1 MENGAGIKL
10 FFWTGTAI
18 ILLSVFG
25 IILMVLIY
33 RNKLYLMKKK
43 ESETLLKVSLETEK
57 KERKRIASD
66 LHDCV
71 NGDISAMKNYLG
83 LLLRK
88 ETDDFKKDIILELDK
103 TLGKTLSNIENI
115 SYNLMPPTLHFL
127 GLISTLKGYFERVRK
142 WNSIIIDEDYYSENI
157 SVSSSVSYE
166 LFRVI
171 QELTTNMIK
180 HGKATRINFAVL
192 KKKNTLIF
200 EVSDNGTSFDFQKSL
215 SNPYGMGLK
224 NIISRIKHIN
234 AQLTQIKTDKGNTIE
249 IHLKV

>member
-88 ETDDFKKDIILELDK
+88 ETDDFKKDMILELDK
-103 TLGKTLSNIENI
+103 TLGKTLSNNV
-115 SYNLMPPTLHFL
+115 STRYHLTPPTLDFI
-127 GLISTLKGYFERVRK
+127 GLISTLNGYCERVRK
-142 WNSIIIDEDYYSENI
+142 CQSIIIEEEYYSASI
-157 SVSSSVSYE
+157 SVSSPLTYE
-166 LFRVI
+166 FLQVI
-171 QELTTNMIK
+171 QELT
-180 HGKATRINFAVL
+180 
-192 KKKNTLIF
+192 
-200 EVSDNGTSFDFQKSL
+200 S
-215 SNPYGMGLK
+215 
-224 NIISRIKHIN
+224 NIINRGE
-234 AQLTQIKTDKGNTIE
+234 AP
-249 IHLKV
+249 